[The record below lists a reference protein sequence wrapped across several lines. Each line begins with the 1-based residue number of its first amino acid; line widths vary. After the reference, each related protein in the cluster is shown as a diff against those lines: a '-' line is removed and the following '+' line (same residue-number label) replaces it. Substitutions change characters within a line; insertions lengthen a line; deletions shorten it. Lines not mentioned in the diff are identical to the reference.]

1 MICGLRKDFLIN
13 NKYKTTLMKT
23 KVGLFIAI
31 FTMIFSGKV
40 IAQAPD
46 DCAITLSYFIE
57 PAKARNYE
65 AALPHYNKVITECP
79 KVSLAT
85 YQYAVRMF
93 EYFIN
98 EKNDTSKVKDLIETW
113 QLRLEHFPNRTSEGE
128 VLMTIAQLE
137 FDYNIGTK
145 ESQFKSFDTAF
156 KKDPENFTS
165 GKSLYTYFSLAVDL
179 FNEGKKELQEI
190 FDLYDIVIGKIDVEK
205 NKLAQNLTALM
216 EKSETEGLDDREKRN
231 MDVYENNL
239 EVYSTV
245 ETSVEGKL
253 GQLADCENLIP
264 FYEKDFEAKKSD
276 INWLK
281 AASNFLD
288 SKECDSDL
296 SAKLAVRLHELEPS
310 STSAYL
316 LGRRAEAEGK
326 SSQALKYFNEA
337 ANLEQDNTKKSR
349 IFYSIAENYRKSGR
363 YADARTYY
371 NRMLQVRPSA
381 GIAYYKIGTMY
392 AESTD
397 NCGNT
402 VFEKRA
408 IYWLAAD
415 MMDKAASVDGSLAKN
430 ARAAAESYR
439 QRAPQKNDIFVEG
452 KAGETITFNCWVG
465 GSVKV
470 PNL

>member
-165 GKSLYTYFSLAVDL
+165 GKSLYT
-179 FNEGKKELQEI
+179 
-190 FDLYDIVIGKIDVEK
+190 
-205 NKLAQNLTALM
+205 
-216 EKSETEGLDDREKRN
+216 
-231 MDVYENNL
+231 
-239 EVYSTV
+239 
-245 ETSVEGKL
+245 
-253 GQLADCENLIP
+253 
-264 FYEKDFEAKKSD
+264 
-276 INWLK
+276 
-281 AASNFLD
+281 
-288 SKECDSDL
+288 
-296 SAKLAVRLHELEPS
+296 
-310 STSAYL
+310 
-316 LGRRAEAEGK
+316 
-326 SSQALKYFNEA
+326 
-337 ANLEQDNTKKSR
+337 
-349 IFYSIAENYRKSGR
+349 
-363 YADARTYY
+363 
-371 NRMLQVRPSA
+371 
-381 GIAYYKIGTMY
+381 
-392 AESTD
+392 
-397 NCGNT
+397 
-402 VFEKRA
+402 
-408 IYWLAAD
+408 
-415 MMDKAASVDGSLAKN
+415 
-430 ARAAAESYR
+430 
-439 QRAPQKNDIFVEG
+439 
-452 KAGETITFNCWVG
+452 
-465 GSVKV
+465 
-470 PNL
+470 